1 MRRTLVLP
9 TLITAGLLLSACA
22 DTYSTRQHVLSG
34 GGIGT
39 GLRSETALY
48 DGCVSCGVGV
58 GTGVGAGTV
67 YLVD

>member
-9 TLITAGLLLSACA
+9 VLIAAGLILSACA
-22 DTYSTRQHVLSG
+22 DTHSTRQHVLSG

-39 GLRSETALY
+39 GLSPERALY
-48 DGCVSCGVGV
+48 DGCVTCGVGV